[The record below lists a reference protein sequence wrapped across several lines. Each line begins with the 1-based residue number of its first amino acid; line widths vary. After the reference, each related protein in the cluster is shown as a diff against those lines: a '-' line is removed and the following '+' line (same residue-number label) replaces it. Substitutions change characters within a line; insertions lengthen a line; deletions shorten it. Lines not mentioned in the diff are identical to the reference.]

1 MLYTVEEVAIQLNVS
16 KQSIYNKLKLKEYKD
31 KVLMKQGKSMIDD
44 TLLNLI
50 KDNLKVKTN
59 LNMNENIEPVAEEE
73 KTQDTILD
81 DDLSNLNKELINTLL
96 EQLKTKDQQIQELNN
111 RLAQEQDN
119 LKNMQ
124 VLYLKQQPQ
133 DIKVLEEHFQDIDN
147 KLIDIKGQMQER
159 KEEQESKGLFKK
171 LFKK

>member
-1 MLYTVEEVAIQLNVS
+1 
-16 KQSIYNKLKLKEYKD
+16 
-31 KVLMKQGKSMIDD
+31 
-44 TLLNLI
+44 
-50 KDNLKVKTN
+50 
-59 LNMNENIEPVAEEE
+59 MNENIEPVAEEE